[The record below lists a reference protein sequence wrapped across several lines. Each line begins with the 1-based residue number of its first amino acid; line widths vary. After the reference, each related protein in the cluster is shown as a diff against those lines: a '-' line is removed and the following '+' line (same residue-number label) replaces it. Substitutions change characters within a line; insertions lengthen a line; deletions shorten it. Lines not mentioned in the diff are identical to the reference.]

1 MNKNTDHN
9 NDYEYIRSKF
19 DSDGIEAPASL
30 SEDRILSMLEDRTV
44 PAQSDLTPAAAGNA
58 AGSNDN
64 SVKFEFAS
72 AQESRR
78 AKWFEPKRWI
88 AAAACLMIG
97 MFAVMQVY
105 DSVTAPPDTVTGT
118 GELYTFKSEA
128 EIRHLVDSLD
138 KSDSRPGYYVL
149 DGGGEMGI
157 VEDADMAAEDA
168 PAADGMLRSNA
179 KSSASNA
186 TGAAASADH
195 SDTYLQVDDVDEAD
209 IVKTDGKYIY
219 YVTDSREVVILS
231 AENGKTRQMS
241 RVGSSEV
248 ENYIHDIYLKGDI
261 LVTVG
266 RFYDEDE
273 GYTGIVTYDISDRS
287 DPKLMSTFRQTGEI
301 ISSRMVGN
309 YVYLITSDYV
319 WKGGRIVPKCTIDG
333 VYKEMDPTG
342 ICCVPEPDQSS
353 YVVLSSL
360 DITSGK
366 DAKTKT
372 TAIFGATDDIYC
384 NDHNLYAAVREWDF
398 KTYET
403 YTRIA
408 RASIDGLKIRW
419 NGSARV
425 RGFIDNQFSM
435 DEKDGYF
442 RIATTGTRDG
452 IDVNNL
458 FVLDKDLKEAGKI
471 TGFARNESIKA
482 VRYFGDKAYVITY
495 EAIDPLFIIDL
506 SDPTS
511 PKIDGEVKIDGFSTL
526 LIPAGEGRLLGIG
539 HATGDNGYGGEYAS
553 GLKLVMFD
561 ISNPS
566 QPKVIS
572 SKEFKDMDSPAQNTH
587 KALTVNTKEGWYA
600 VPYEIYHYD
609 EEPVEDAEVPE
620 DEELVED
627 AEVPEDEDSTESE
640 DTDAEEIEDDVY
652 VEPSYESGVL
662 VFGSDDKLT
671 VFDQHKIG
679 DRPLMRSVYIGD
691 YIYAL
696 DAEGNASSFKF
707 TR

>member
-1 MNKNTDHN
+1 MNRNMDQN

-19 DSDGIEAPASL
+19 DSDGIKAPASL
-30 SEDRILSMLEDRTV
+30 SEDSILSVLEDRTA
-44 PAQSDLTPAAAGNA
+44 PPQPELTPASAGKA
-58 AGSNDN
+58 DGSNDS
-64 SVKFEFAS
+64 SVNIDFTPAR
-72 AQESRR
+72 ESRR

-105 DSVTAPPDTVTGT
+105 DSVTAPPDTVTEN

-138 KSDSRPGYYVL
+138 TGNDWNGYYNL
-149 DGGGEMGI
+149 GGSGDTGI
-157 VEDADMAAEDA
+157 VEDAEMAAEEVPSGDS
-168 PAADGMLRSNA
+168 MLRSSA
-179 KSSASNA
+179 KSSASST

-219 YVTDSREVVILS
+219 YVTGSREVVILS

-241 RVGSSEV
+241 RVGSTDI
-248 ENYIHDIYLKGDI
+248 ENYIHDIYLKGDT

-266 RFYDEDE
+266 RFYDGDD

-287 DPKLMSTFRQTGEI
+287 DPELISTFRQTGEI

-333 VYKEMDPTG
+333 EYKEMDPTV

-353 YVVLSSL
+353 YIVLSSL

-366 DAKTKT
+366 DAKSKT
-372 TAIFGATDDIYC
+372 TAIFGATSDIYC
-384 NDHNLYAAVREWDF
+384 NDHNLYAAVREWDSR
-398 KTYET
+398 TSET

-458 FVLDKDLKEAGKI
+458 FVLDKDLREAGKV

-482 VRYFGDKAYVITY
+482 VRYFGNKAYVITY

-506 SDPTS
+506 SDPTH

-539 HATGDNGYGGEYAS
+539 HATGDNGYGGEYAA

-561 ISNPS
+561 ISDPS

-600 VPYEIYHYD
+600 VPYGIYHYD
-609 EEPVEDAEVPE
+609 EEPLEDDTVTI
-620 DEELVED
+620 
-627 AEVPEDEDSTESE
+627 DEDIAETES
-640 DTDAEEIEDDVY
+640 AETEEPADDVY
-652 VEPSYESGVL
+652 EEPGFEAGVL
-662 VFGSDDKLT
+662 VFGADDDLT

-679 DRPLMRSVYIGD
+679 DSPLLRSVYIGD

-696 DAEGNASSFKF
+696 DAGGNASSFKF